1 MTADLKQKTISGL
14 FWSAIDSFAVQGVT
28 FVVGIILARL
38 LTPREFGLIG
48 MITIFTAISA
58 SFVNSGFTNALIRKK
73 DCTQA
78 DYSTVFYYNM
88 AMGLFFYLILF
99 FSAVAIS
106 NFFNE
111 PELKWIVR
119 VIGLGLI
126 IQSVT
131 IIQNT
136 TLTKRIDFKLLAR
149 IAVLSGILSGA
160 IGIIMAYNGFGVWSL
175 VARTLAGKFFNSV
188 FLWIWNRWR
197 PSLIFS
203 KESFKEL
210 FAFGSKLMVSGL
222 IDTAYRNIYNL
233 VIGKFFSAQQL
244 GFYTRADMFKNL
256 PSQNLTS
263 VMSRVTYPVLAQMQD
278 NKQMLKAGY
287 KKMIKSIML
296 ISFVLL
302 AGMAAVAEPMV
313 LTLIGQQ
320 WRPSI
325 VYLQLLC
332 FVGAIYPLHALNL
345 NMLQVQGRSDL
356 FLKLEIIKKMIA
368 IPAIIIGIIWG
379 IKVMILGM
387 WVINLI
393 AYYLNSYY
401 SGRHINYPMREQI
414 ADIFPSF
421 LLALFVGAMVFI
433 AGWLMPFDNLAKLIL
448 QILIGAIISIGLS
461 ETLKLD
467 AYFYIKHIVL
477 EKLTSF
483 YHARRK

>member
-1 MTADLKQKTISGL
+1 MSSLKQKTISGL
-14 FWSAIDSFAVQGVT
+14 IWSAIDSFAVQVVT

-48 MITIFTAISA
+48 MIAIFTAISA
-58 SFVNSGFTNALIRKK
+58 SFVNSGFSSALIRKK

-99 FSAVAIS
+99 FSAGAIS

-119 VIGLGLI
+119 VVGLGLI

-131 IIQNT
+131 IIQGIRII
-136 TLTKRIDFKLLAR
+136 KRIDFKLHAK
-149 IAVLSGILSGA
+149 IAVLSSILSGT
-160 IGIIMAYNGFGVWSL
+160 IGIIMAYKGFGVWSL
-175 VARTLAGKFFNSV
+175 VVRTLAGTFFNSV

-210 FAFGSKLMVSGL
+210 FAFGSKLLASGL

-256 PSQNLTS
+256 PSENLTG

-278 NKQMLKAGY
+278 DKTMLKNGY
-287 KKMIKSIML
+287 KKMIKSIMFL
-296 ISFVLL
+296 SFILL
-302 AGMAAVAEPMV
+302 AGMAVIAEPMV
-313 LTLIGQQ
+313 LTLIGEQ
-320 WRPSI
+320 WRQSI

-332 FVGAIYPLHALNL
+332 FPGALYPLHVLNL
-345 NMLQVQGRSDL
+345 NMLNVQGRSDL
-356 FLKLEIIKKMIA
+356 LLKLEIIKKLIA
-368 IPAIIIGIIWG
+368 IPTIIIGIIWG

-387 WVINLI
+387 WVFTLI

-401 SGRHINYPMREQI
+401 SGRHINYPMREQV
-414 ADIFPSF
+414 ADILPSF
-421 LLALFVGAMVFI
+421 LLALFMGAMLFM
-433 AGWLMPFDNLAKLIL
+433 AGWLMPFDNLPKLIL
-448 QILIGAIISIGLS
+448 QILFGGIISIGLS
-461 ETLKLD
+461 ELLKLD
-467 AYFYIKHIVL
+467 AYFYIKQIVL
-477 EKLTSF
+477 EQLTSF
-483 YHARRK
+483 YHARR